1 VSVVARAARKESDT
15 GYYHIMTRGIN
26 KEYIFNNDFEKDMI
40 LRIFDEKL
48 QQKPENE
55 LFRIVAYCIMSNHLH
70 MIVHS
75 EKKALIN
82 IMKKVNIT
90 YAMSYNRKNNR
101 VGALFQERY
110 KSQVICDEKHLFG
123 AIRYVHNNPLKA
135 RMVQDVKDYRWSSI
149 VEYIEKR
156 SYLIDPI
163 EKKLVLDRFHS
174 NDDFLKF
181 HTYEDD
187 REHLELSEEIE
198 EQREHKAQKIVE
210 EYFLE
215 KGINEKRH
223 LRDKDEL
230 ILRLLKESKLSN
242 RKIAKLVE
250 VSVSTVA
257 RMSAQMGGL
266 RGGK

>member
-1 VSVVARAARKESDT
+1 
-15 GYYHIMTRGIN
+15 M
-26 KEYIFNNDFEKDMI
+26 
-40 LRIFDEKL
+40 
-48 QQKPENE
+48 
-55 LFRIVAYCIMSNHLH
+55 
-70 MIVHS
+70 
-75 EKKALIN
+75 
-82 IMKKVNIT
+82 
-90 YAMSYNRKNNR
+90 
-101 VGALFQERY
+101 
-110 KSQVICDEKHLFG
+110 
-123 AIRYVHNNPLKA
+123 
-135 RMVQDVKDYRWSSI
+135 
-149 VEYIEKR
+149 EYIEKR